1 MNWNKGIRQTHRVL
15 AIVFTLSVVVTV
27 VAMAAQGPAWLAYL
41 PLPPL
46 ALLFFSGAGLYALW
60 WRGRRSADAGGP
72 PARAAGVRRLHRWSA
87 VAFTV
92 TVLATFV
99 ALSLPEPIVWV
110 SYLPLIPLLALLVSG
125 LYMFALPYRRRAG
138 SAESRAVGWSG
149 GWGGGGGGGGGGGVG
164 GGGVGGGVVGGVG
177 RGAAPPP
184 HRP

>member
-60 WRGRRSADAGGP
+60 WRGRRSADAGAP

-125 LYMFALPYRRRAG
+125 LYMFALPYRRRAAG
-138 SAESRAVGWSG
+138 AESTAMRSSVG
-149 GWGGGGGGGGGGGVG
+149 
-164 GGGVGGGVVGGVG
+164 
-177 RGAAPPP
+177 
-184 HRP
+184 